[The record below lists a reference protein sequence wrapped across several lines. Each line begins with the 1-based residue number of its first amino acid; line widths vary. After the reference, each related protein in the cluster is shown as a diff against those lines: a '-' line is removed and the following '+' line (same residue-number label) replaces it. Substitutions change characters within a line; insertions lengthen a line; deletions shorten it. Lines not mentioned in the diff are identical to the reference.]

1 MNPRRS
7 KHGPFKA
14 KTGPDPK
21 PLPKPPPTAEQS
33 PESMPALVPTVPV
46 ELAKDLQSRTGNP
59 VDGIL
64 QVPKSGEL
72 SEPLDP
78 VDPTDQ
84 EKHNWTSIHGLLLDA
99 LDKYLRQYKR
109 FPSYEA
115 LARITG
121 INPAT
126 VKSHFDSY
134 DWTRVRKKAQFLTEK
149 LVYEMYE
156 QIRSGKVKKSVL
168 NLYFKIINQWRD
180 GIDINIHG
188 QYDFRFLGDRVKT
201 ASDPGDRTRNL
212 VTFLSAINGRMGESS
227 LRSN

>member
-1 MNPRRS
+1 M
-7 KHGPFKA
+7 
-14 KTGPDPK
+14 
-21 PLPKPPPTAEQS
+21 KPPPPPGPEEQATAIPS
-33 PESMPALVPTVPV
+33 LLPTIPSAM
-46 ELAKDLQSRTGNP
+46 AKDLQGPASA
-59 VDGIL
+59 
-64 QVPKSGEL
+64 SGEAPVPPSAKVPAPGEL
-72 SEPLDP
+72 VEALDP
-78 VDPTDQ
+78 VDPSD
-84 EKHNWTSIHGLLLDA
+84 ERSINWTRNHCLILDA
-99 LDKYLRQYKR
+99 LDKYLRQFKR
-109 FPSYEA
+109 FPSYTA

-121 INPAT
+121 VQVNT
-126 VKSHFDSY
+126 VKNHFDSY

-168 NLYFKIINQWRD
+168 TLYFKIINQWRD

>member
-14 KTGPDPK
+14 KTGPKPK
-21 PLPKPPPTAEQS
+21 PLPEPPSVAEQS
-33 PESMPALVPTVPV
+33 PNSLPALVPTVPV
-46 ELAKDLQSRTGNP
+46 ELAADLQARNP
-59 VDGIL
+59 GAPPPVT
-64 QVPKSGEL
+64 VPKPGEL
-72 SEPLDP
+72 SEGLDP
-78 VDPTDQ
+78 VDPTD
-84 EKHNWTSIHGLLLDA
+84 EVKNNWTRIHGLLLDA

-121 INPAT
+121 LDPAT

-156 QIRSGKVKKSVL
+156 QIRAGKVKKSVL
-168 NLYFKIINQWRD
+168 NLYFKVINQWRD
-180 GIDINIHG
+180 GIDINVHG
-188 QYDFRFLGDRVKT
+188 QYDFRYLGEKVNA
-201 ASDPGDRTRNL
+201 ASDTGDRTRNFI
-212 VTFLSAINGRMGESS
+212 TFLSAINGRMGESS